1 LRRVAA
7 ADLRCRHLGVA
18 YGGRVV
24 HERQL
29 SASGFP
35 GDDGSASAQLREVLR
50 AAGDGTPTS
59 YLTAI
64 AALGE
69 ARLLV
74 PVVAQ
79 ATEVG
84 SGPHDVGSTVGGD
97 VGRDVGGDKEAEMAV
112 VGLQTPDGR
121 RAAVAFTGLD
131 SLGAWHPGA
140 RPVPVTIDKV
150 AEAAIADGSVALV
163 VDPAGPASLALET
176 DLLTSFAAGRRLVR
190 LDDGG
195 FGWLTSVPDSG

>member
-1 LRRVAA
+1 
-7 ADLRCRHLGVA
+7 
-18 YGGRVV
+18 VV

-29 SASGFP
+29 SESGFP
-35 GDDGSASAQLREVLR
+35 GDDGAASAQLREVLR

-59 YLTAI
+59 YLAAV

-79 ATEVG
+79 ATRTG
-84 SGPHDVGSTVGGD
+84 SGPDDAGSHAGSHITS
-97 VGRDVGGDKEAEMAV
+97 DKEAEMAV

-140 RPVPVTIDKV
+140 RPVPVTIDTV

-176 DLLTSFAAGRRLVR
+176 DLLTNFAAGRRLVR

-195 FGWLTSVPDSG
+195 FGWLTSVPDPG